1 MQVKDW
7 VQKRLVEEMHN
18 IRSEA
23 LGGNEQLVQKLPALS
38 LAPVVGLYYASF
50 MAERIEFTD
59 SFIEYEF
66 SPVSM
71 GVIDKNRLYDEFVKA
86 I

>member
-1 MQVKDW
+1 
-7 VQKRLVEEMHN
+7 
-18 IRSEA
+18 
-23 LGGNEQLVQKLPALS
+23 
-38 LAPVVGLYYASF
+38 
-50 MAERIEFTD
+50 MAERIEFTE

-86 I
+86 IETEFAPSEESDDPSAL